1 MVDPKS
7 FMVPSAWTAEYVYS
21 PKAAPVRVA
30 PSSRPL
36 KIFRKA
42 VPAMLPLTPA
52 LAMRPVAM
60 ATSSMLYPRAPAIAA
75 EDLNVSPI
83 MLTLVL
89 ELVAAAASTSEKR
102 AVSAAVRPKAVRLS
116 VTISDTMAR
125 SSPAAAA
132 RCRTPSMPDIIS
144 WASHPAIAM

>member
-1 MVDPKS
+1 M
-7 FMVPSAWTAEYVYS
+7 
-21 PKAAPVRVA
+21 
-30 PSSRPL
+30 
-36 KIFRKA
+36 
-42 VPAMLPLTPA
+42 
-52 LAMRPVAM
+52 
-60 ATSSMLYPRAPAIAA
+60 AA

-89 ELVAAAASTSEKR
+89 ELVAAAANTSEKR

-132 RCRTPSMPDIIS
+132 RFKTPSMPDIIS